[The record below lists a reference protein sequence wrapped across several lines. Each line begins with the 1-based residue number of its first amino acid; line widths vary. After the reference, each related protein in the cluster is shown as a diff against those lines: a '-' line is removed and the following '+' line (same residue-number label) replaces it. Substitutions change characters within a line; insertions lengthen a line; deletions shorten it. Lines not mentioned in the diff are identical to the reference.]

1 MEYPFSAREYNKSS
15 GAIGEIIFYSVSK
28 NLNFHGVYGVRCNKS
43 MRSSVLRSRKFTI
56 SMKYLLLLMLIS
68 FLSIVDA
75 QNPQLS
81 ILNTVLTDSTIARYV
96 SVYGGIG
103 SSHYALSGDKGNFFF
118 TMEESIFRFLF
129 KKNQRIFPV
138 SSRN

>member
-1 MEYPFSAREYNKSS
+1 ILGNWCRDGIVAPIPSTVVSFKNFRRGFSFSLMEYPFSAREYNKSS

-96 SVYGGIG
+96 SV
-103 SSHYALSGDKGNFFF
+103 
-118 TMEESIFRFLF
+118 
-129 KKNQRIFPV
+129 
-138 SSRN
+138 